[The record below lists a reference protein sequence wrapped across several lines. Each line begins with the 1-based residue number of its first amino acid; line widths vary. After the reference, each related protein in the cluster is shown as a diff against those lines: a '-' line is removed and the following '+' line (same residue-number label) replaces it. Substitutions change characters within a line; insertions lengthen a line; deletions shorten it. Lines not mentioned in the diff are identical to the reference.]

1 MYTWNG
7 AKLMDKNGTVDVSV
21 GDLRDAQGNLVTW
34 NGTALRSKNGK
45 AKVDKKE
52 VDKAQTAVDKL
63 NGTKLKSKE
72 MTAKASYSTLPRCQS
87 AMHAV
92 MNEPF
97 HSRSA
102 TITTTYL
109 TVNRTRNE
117 KAAGGIR
124 HADGGIRMH
133 AHGAIVDA
141 PVTGYPLD
149 WVGEDGA
156 EAIVPLTN
164 RKYSEPFAAT
174 IAEQMAR
181 IGGQRGDVYNIY
193 LDGSALEVDE
203 RVAEA
208 LKALVAELKRTV
220 RTGRG

>member
-1 MYTWNG
+1 MT
-7 AKLMDKNGTVDVSV
+7 TVI
-21 GDLRDAQGNLVTW
+21 
-34 NGTALRSKNGK
+34 
-45 AKVDKKE
+45 
-52 VDKAQTAVDKL
+52 L
-63 NGTKLKSKE
+63 NQPDELQDIPGVVI
-72 MTAKASYSTLPRCQS
+72 P
-87 AMHAV
+87 
-92 MNEPF
+92 
-97 HSRSA
+97 
-102 TITTTYL
+102 
-109 TVNRTRNE
+109 
-117 KAAGGIR
+117 
-124 HADGGIRMH
+124 
-133 AHGAIVDA
+133 A
-141 PVTGYPLD
+141 PET
-149 WVGEDGA
+149 GEDGA